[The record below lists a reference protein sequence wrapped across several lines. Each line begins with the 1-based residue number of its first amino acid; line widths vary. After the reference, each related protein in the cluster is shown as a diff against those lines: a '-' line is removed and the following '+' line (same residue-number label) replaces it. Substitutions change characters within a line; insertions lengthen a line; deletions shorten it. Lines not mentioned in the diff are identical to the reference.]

1 MKPTFTILWIEDNEK
16 VITSQ
21 EPAIKK
27 YLDFEGFDLRL
38 FKDTDGETYESYLDT
53 ESIDIIV
60 TDYNISEEVKG
71 TDVIKNV
78 RKKKLLTDILF
89 YSVIDQIFKK
99 EELYSQLGHY
109 GLIDICVGKEIK
121 DPLIE
126 LIKKNLLRCQD
137 IVFLRGFV
145 ISRSVELELK
155 INFFL
160 SNYFKID
167 PAQKKEFNDF
177 ILESSYVPF
186 AGKKKWM
193 SLILEKNN
201 LKADEDF
208 KGLLSQLDKI
218 VDYRN
223 LLAHCKKSEED
234 CTILYTSGRETK
246 FDKEMLKD
254 LISKINIVEKQLEKL
269 TAKFPN

>member
-1 MKPTFTILWIEDNEK
+1 MKPTFTILWIEDNER
-16 VITSQ
+16 VITTQ

-27 YLDFEGFDLRL
+27 YLDLEGFDLRL
-38 FKDTDGETYESYLDT
+38 LKDTDGETYESYLDT

-71 TDVIKNV
+71 IDVIKNV

-99 EELYSQLGHY
+99 EDLYTQLGHY
-109 GLIDICVGKEIK
+109 GLIDVCVGKEIK

-126 LIKKNLLRCQD
+126 IIKKNLLRCQD

-160 SNYFKID
+160 SNYFKINAD
-167 PAQKKEFNDF
+167 QKKEFHDF

-186 AGKKKWM
+186 EGKKKWI

-201 LKADEDF
+201 LKTSEEF
-208 KGLLSQLDKI
+208 TGLLSQLDKI
-218 VDYRN
+218 VKCRN
-223 LLAHCKKSEED
+223 VLAHCKKSEDD
-234 CTILYTSGRETK
+234 CRVLYSSGKEK
-246 FDKEMLKD
+246 KLDKEKLKD
-254 LISKINIVEKQLEKL
+254 LLIKINAVDNQLEKL
-269 TAKFPN
+269 IAKFPN

>member
-1 MKPTFTILWIEDNEK
+1 MKQTFTILWIEDNEK

-27 YLDFEGFDLRL
+27 YLESEGFDLRL
-38 FKDTDGETYESYLDT
+38 LQDTDGETYESYLDT
-53 ESIDIIV
+53 ESIDVIV

-71 TDVIKNV
+71 TDVIKKV

-89 YSVIDQIFKK
+89 YSVMDSLFKK
-99 EELYSQLGHY
+99 EDIYTQLGHY

-126 LIKKNLLRCQD
+126 IIKKNLLRCQD

-145 ISRSVELELK
+145 ISRSVELELQ

-160 SNYFKID
+160 SNYFKIE
-167 PAQKKEFNDF
+167 ASQKKEFHDF

-201 LKADEDF
+201 LKTSEEF
-208 KGLLSQLDKI
+208 RGLLNQLDKI
-218 VDYRN
+218 VNCRN
-223 LLAHCKKSEED
+223 LLAHCKKSDTD
-234 CTILYTSGRETK
+234 CTVLYSSGKETK
-246 FDKEMLKD
+246 FDKEKLKD
-254 LISKINIVEKQLEKL
+254 LLIKINNVDNQLEKL
-269 TAKFPN
+269 IAKFPN

>member
-1 MKPTFTILWIEDNEK
+1 MKQTFTILWIEDNEK

-27 YLDFEGFDLRL
+27 YLEHEGFDLRL
-38 FKDTDGETYESYLDT
+38 LKDTDGDTYESYLDN

-60 TDYNISEEVKG
+60 TDYNISEDVKG

-78 RKKKLLTDILF
+78 RNRKLLTDILF
-89 YSVIDQIFKK
+89 YSVMDQIFKK
-99 EELYSQLGHY
+99 EDIYTQLGHY
-109 GLIDICVGKEIK
+109 GLIDICIGKEIT

-126 LIKKNLLRCQD
+126 IIKKNLLRCQD

-145 ISRSVELELK
+145 ISRSVELELQ

-160 SNYFKID
+160 SNYFKINES
-167 PAQKKEFNDF
+167 QRKEFHDF

-201 LKADEDF
+201 LKTDVEF
-208 KGLLSQLDKI
+208 KGLLNQLDNI
-218 VDYRN
+218 VNCRN

-234 CTILYTSGRETK
+234 CRVLCSSGKETK
-246 FDKEMLKD
+246 FDKEKLKNL
-254 LISKINIVEKQLEKL
+254 LIKINTVEKQLEKL
-269 TAKFPN
+269 TKKFPN